1 MSIDPPRPAE
11 PRPAGS
17 SAPAGAVASARRKIA
32 APTAAMLPRVGDS
45 LSFLYLDMMRI
56 AQDDTGLIAFPAE
69 GAPRRRLRIPT
80 AALSCLLL
88 GPGTSI
94 TAPALATLA
103 RHGTTVVCT
112 GAGAVRT
119 YAGISAPGQSS
130 RWLEAQAAAWA
141 DERSRVAVAT
151 RMYMARFGD
160 SVPPGV
166 NLAQLRGLEG
176 QRMKAMY
183 RMLAAQHRLPRF
195 KRTYDPNDW
204 EGQDAVN
211 LALSAANTCLY
222 GIVHA
227 AILALGCSPGLG
239 FVHTGTTHSFVYD
252 IADLYKAELTLPLA
266 FSLHES
272 DNPESDARRA
282 FRSKLRLYRLMPRIV
297 GDIQSLL
304 LPEESSP
311 IGDDDT
317 DLEDVRLVHLWD
329 PQAGPVT
336 GGTNYGTDQIGAPAG
351 EDVRAWLQTDAE
363 ENEES
368 DDDVNGADTWRT

>member
-1 MSIDPPRPAE
+1 
-11 PRPAGS
+11 
-17 SAPAGAVASARRKIA
+17 
-32 APTAAMLPRVGDS
+32 MLPRIGDS

-56 AQDDTGLIAFPAE
+56 IQDDTGLIAFPAE

-141 DERSRVAVAT
+141 DEQTRLAVAT
-151 RMYMARFGD
+151 RMYLKRFGGG
-160 SVPPGV
+160 VPAGTG
-166 NLAQLRGLEG
+166 LAQLRGLEG
-176 QRMKAMY
+176 QRMKALY
-183 RMLAAQHRLPRF
+183 RMLATQHRLPRF
-195 KRTYDPNDW
+195 KRTYDPQDW
-204 EGQDAVN
+204 EGQDPVN

-227 AILALGCSPGLG
+227 AILALGCTPGLG

-266 FSLHES
+266 FSLHGS
-272 DNPESDARRA
+272 DNPENNARRA
-282 FRSKLRLYRLMPRIV
+282 FRSGLRLYKLMPRIV
-297 GDIQSLL
+297 SDIQALL
-304 LPEESSP
+304 LPGETP
-311 IGDDDT
+311 PDDRDI

-329 PQAGPVT
+329 PQTGAIG
-336 GGTNYGTDQIGAPAG
+336 GGTNYGGDQLGTPADEEAADWQRTSIG
-351 EDVRAWLQTDAE
+351 
-363 ENEES
+363 
-368 DDDVNGADTWRT
+368 GADEDNRDNERGDVWQTSP